1 MTATTRK
8 KQDIFNGDTWRLKM
22 IRLFAGMVTG
32 LLMLTGSASAQ
43 DAWPSKPITL
53 VMPYAVGGGADLMAR
68 VLAESLRRNLGQPV
82 TVANVTGAGSVLG
95 SRQVAQAAPDGYMLL
110 MNHIGL
116 STAPALYK
124 NLQFDPVKSYEHIGL
139 IAEIPML
146 VVGGKHVP
154 AKDVKEL
161 IEYVRKNKD
170 KVTMASSGMGSGTH
184 LCAMLFQK
192 AVGAQVT
199 MVQYKG
205 SAPAYADIQSG
216 RVDLMCDS
224 TGGSV
229 AQVKGG
235 AVNAFVVTGNKRIS
249 SLPSVPYS
257 AEGGLNDLGAMT
269 VWYGLF
275 APAGTPKPILDRLSG
290 ALQAAIRDPEV
301 ISKMNSWDA
310 TLYDVKYAVPS
321 ALRDTMAKNVALWTQ
336 LIQASGLTPQ

>member
-1 MTATTRK
+1 M
-8 KQDIFNGDTWRLKM
+8 NNRLLSA
-22 IRLFAGMVTG
+22 IAG
-32 LLMLTGSASAQ
+32 LLLLASSVSAQ
-43 DAWPSKPITL
+43 ELWPNKPITL

-68 VLAESLRRNLGQPV
+68 VLADSLRKTLGQPV

-95 SRQVAQAAPDGYMLL
+95 SRQVANAAPDGYTLL
-110 MNHIGL
+110 MNHIGM

-146 VVGGKHVP
+146 VVGGKHLP
-154 AKDVKEL
+154 AKNSKEL
-161 IEYVRKNKD
+161 IEFVRQNKD

-184 LCAMLFQK
+184 LCAMLFEK
-192 AVGAQVT
+192 AVGAKVT

-205 SAPAYADIQSG
+205 SAPAYVDIQSG

-235 AVNAFVVTGNKRIS
+235 AVNAFVVTGNKRIA
-249 SLPSVPYS
+249 SLPAVPYS

-275 APAGTPKPILDRLSG
+275 APAGTPKPVVDKLSV
-290 ALQAAIRDPEV
+290 ALQAAIRDPDV

-310 TLYDVKYAVPS
+310 TLFDIKYAVPA
-321 ALRDTMAKNVALWTQ
+321 ALRDTMSSNVALWTQ
-336 LIQASGLTPQ
+336 LIQSSGLTPQ

>member
-1 MTATTRK
+1 MK
-8 KQDIFNGDTWRLKM
+8 KKLLSTIAG
-22 IRLFAGMVTG
+22 LFLLAGA
-32 LLMLTGSASAQ
+32 ASAQ

-68 VLAESLRRNLGQPV
+68 VLADSLRKSLGQPV
-82 TVANVTGAGSVLG
+82 TVANITGAGSVLG
-95 SRQVAQAAPDGYMLL
+95 SRQVAHAAPDGYTIL

-146 VVGGKHVP
+146 VVGGKHLP
-154 AKDVKEL
+154 AKNSKEL
-161 IEYVRKNKD
+161 IEYVRQNKD

-184 LCAMLFQK
+184 LCAMLFEK
-192 AVGAQVT
+192 AVGAKVT

-205 SAPAYADIQSG
+205 SAPAYVDIQSG

-257 AEGGLNDLGAMT
+257 AEGGLGDLGAMT

-275 APAGTPKPILDRLSG
+275 APAGTPPAIIARLNAEINKIA
-290 ALQAAIRDPEV
+290 ALPEV
-301 ISKMNSWDA
+301 R
-310 TLYDVKYAVPS
+310 TQFLGL
-321 ALRDTMAKNVALWTQ
+321 ALRPGGGSPADFGEILGKDWIYYGKMVKALN
-336 LIQASGLTPQ
+336 LKLE